1 MPLIYQNNFPRE
13 KAVKDQE
20 FKGDKDL
27 KAELLSRGI
36 IKEGEL
42 KKEVKVAVEN
52 TRELEAKV
60 EGLETEKSELEAKVE
75 GLEKL
80 DASILAGKINELDE
94 TANAKTMKEAIV
106 ALKAS
111 LKGE

>member
-1 MPLIYQNNFPRE
+1 MAVIGDLMFGFDTSDLLVCQITFPTILVEQTRFKSCELIASTEEIFT
-13 KAVKDQE
+13 KDMVVIYASGS
-20 FKGDKDL
+20 F
-27 KAELLSRGI
+27 
-36 IKEGEL
+36 
-42 KKEVKVAVEN
+42 
-52 TRELEAKV
+52 
-60 EGLETEKSELEAKVE
+60 
-75 GLEKL
+75 